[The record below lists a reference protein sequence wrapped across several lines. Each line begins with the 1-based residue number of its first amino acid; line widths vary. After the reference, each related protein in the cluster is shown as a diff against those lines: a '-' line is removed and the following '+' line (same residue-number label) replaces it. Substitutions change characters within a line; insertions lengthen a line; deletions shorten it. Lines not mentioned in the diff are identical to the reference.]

1 MRTPYKLLF
10 TLIAI
15 SISITGFAANKTTNG
30 SSSNWSV
37 ASAWTPSGV
46 PDDKDNVTITVA
58 NFVVNTIAE
67 CKDLTLNAT
76 LVLNADLKVEGVLY
90 LNGQSITTNTSDL
103 NVKEYCPT
111 LNGTITSTG
120 GEIIFDKGFAST
132 SIIFDV
138 SNTYMEFDENQA
150 TFGTGSLTAVDS
162 EIKFKKESSSTGDF
176 SFNISNESTL
186 FFEKE
191 FNFGP
196 NSGITAD
203 NSDVIFK
210 KGGNLTTGSISLSN
224 NSSFEANDDF
234 DIQFGSLVLNNS
246 DAEFEEYLTINGNIS
261 VTNGSSLKMNESL
274 NLMGGEIF
282 VENSSAEFDK
292 DVALQNNSKI
302 IVGNQA
308 DIVFEKDLT
317 MYNTSEV
324 LFNGINGTNTGE
336 FKVKD
341 DLELNGSSLIHITDN
356 IALTG
361 TLTIGD
367 DILINSSGGLI
378 LYNNNGSNIGK
389 VHLNMNG
396 ENQKLENNNSNATVN
411 LFSWTIEDGA
421 QISGSNV
428 NAFNKVE
435 ILDGELKTNNKLI
448 LASDQITQGYIKS
461 NGSTVDGDLTISK
474 KYYGTTGW
482 RQISSPIAGL
492 TLGDLNATMTT
503 SGFAGSD
510 FPNTGYNVY
519 YYDETQNGGLG
530 VGFVPITSL
539 NYVFDNTRGYY
550 IYMHPDNGTWPLELQ
565 YDGNF
570 NAGDINLTV
579 TYTDHPAFDDNVDG
593 WNFVA
598 NPYPAPIDW
607 DSPNWVKQNIS
618 NAIYIWDK
626 DMNGGIGGFRTY
638 INGVGTQGGSNVI
651 ALGQGFWVKA
661 VGNNPVLTVKESCKA
676 DLDNGFVRPGDLPIT
691 LKMRLTDNSTTYVDE
706 AVLRFDATGKETFE
720 QNEDAVKYFNSA
732 AVPNIYFK
740 NGDYFIAINTVNTF
754 GQGSLP
760 LTYNVPGN
768 GTFTF
773 DFERSNFGD
782 INCIVLEDKETQT
795 FINLK
800 TDSTYTFTHSSASN
814 VNDRFV
820 IHFTNGVTTKTTN
833 VTCSNTFNGKIEA
846 FGYGAGPWNYIWK
859 DQNGDIIEEDLQNS
873 HGSTLFD
880 LRPGTYTIEVQDQN
894 ALCDVYSQTVDVL
907 DGIKVTPD
915 FEYVLTENPSGV
927 ASIEFSNLS
936 ENATDYN
943 WNLGN
948 GFFSDEENPIGNYVS
963 EGVVTISL
971 TAINNDC
978 FNSIS
983 KTVEIINQNGGTT
996 SVSDVSKD
1004 DYKITVYN
1012 KTENWEFDVA
1022 DLKVTKIELIALNGT
1037 VVETIQN
1044 PSNQVI
1050 TISKNGLSTGVYM
1063 AHVETVTSQ
1072 IISIK
1077 VFK

>member
-1 MRTPYKLLF
+1 MVPPYKLLVA
-10 TLIAI
+10 LIALAI
-15 SISITGFAANKTTNG
+15 STTGFAANKTTNG
-30 SSSNWSV
+30 SSTNWSV

-58 NFVVNTIAE
+58 NFVVNTKAE
-67 CKDLTLNAT
+67 CKNLTLNAS
-76 LVLNADLKVEGVLY
+76 LVLNADLKVDGSLT
-90 LNGQSITTNTSDL
+90 LNGNTLSTNANDL
-103 NVKEYCPT
+103 EVDGYSSS

-120 GEIIFDKGFAST
+120 GEVKFDEGFTST
-132 SIIFDV
+132 NLSFDI
-138 SNTYMEFDENQA
+138 SNTDLEFKKYVNLGA
-150 TFGTGSLTAVDS
+150 GSLVASNSDIKFEKGGKSTGAFDFDITNNSNIEFKEFYEFGAQSDLVLNDSKVNLKKGGTVQNGNITLTNDS
-162 EIKFKKESSSTGDF
+162 EFKTEKYLTYYFG
-176 SFNISNESTL
+176 NISADDSKVLINDGITINGDINLTNSSEL
-186 FFEKE
+186 FIEKY
-191 FNFGP
+191 FTATNT
-196 NSGITAD
+196 NITAD
-203 NSDVIFK
+203 NSSVEFD
-210 KGGNLTTGSISLSN
+210 KGVAMYNSSTFTISSNSSIKFDDDLNMYN
-224 NSSFEANDDF
+224 NSAIIYAGAN
-234 DIQFGSLVLNNS
+234 GTS
-246 DAEFEEYLTINGNIS
+246 AGTIEIKDNLYM
-261 VTNGSSLKMNESL
+261 NGSSTI
-274 NLMGGEIF
+274 G
-282 VENSSAEFDK
+282 VEDNKAITGTFDIKDDIYTNSNASINF
-292 DVALQNNSKI
+292 
-302 IVGNQA
+302 
-308 DIVFEKDLT
+308 
-317 MYNTSEV
+317 YN
-324 LFNGINGTNTGE
+324 NTGSNTG
-336 FKVKD
+336 K
-341 DLELNGSSLIHITDN
+341 IHLAFSD
-356 IALTG
+356 
-361 TLTIGD
+361 
-367 DILINSSGGLI
+367 
-378 LYNNNGSNIGK
+378 
-389 VHLNMNG
+389 
-396 ENQKLENNNSNATVN
+396 ENQKIFNNSTGGFNIYT
-411 LFSWTIEDGA
+411 WTIEEDATIYGN
-421 QISGSNV
+421 NV

-435 ILDGELKTNNKLI
+435 ILDGELKTNNKLV

-461 NGSTVDGDLTISK
+461 NGSTVDGDLKVSK

-539 NYVFDNTRGYY
+539 NYVFENNRGYY

-565 YDGNF
+565 FDGNF
-570 NAGDINLTV
+570 NTGNVNLAV
-579 TYTDHPAFDDNVDG
+579 TYTDHPGFDDNVDG

-626 DMNGGIGGFRTY
+626 DMNSGLGGFRTY
-638 INGVGTQGGSNVI
+638 INGVGTQGGSSII

-661 VGNNPVLTVKESCKA
+661 NGENPVLTVKESCKA

-691 LKMRLTDNSTTYVDE
+691 LKMRLTDHATTYVDE

-732 AVPNIYFK
+732 AAPNIYFK
-740 NGDYFIAINTVNTF
+740 DGDYFIAINTVNTF

-773 DFERSNFGD
+773 DFERSNFDD

-795 FINLK
+795 FVNLK
-800 TDSTYTFTHSSASN
+800 MDSTYTFTHSSTSN

-820 IHFTNGVTTKTTN
+820 IHFTNGVTTKVTN

-880 LRPGTYTIEVQDQN
+880 LRPGTYTIEIQDQN

-927 ASIEFSNLS
+927 ASIEFTNLS
-936 ENATDYN
+936 ENATSYN

-948 GFFSDEENPIGNYVS
+948 GYFSDEENPTANYVS
-963 EGVVTISL
+963 EGVFTISL
-971 TAINNDC
+971 TAINSEC

-983 KTVEIINQNGGTT
+983 KTVEVTNQNGGAT
-996 SVSDVSKD
+996 SVSDVNKENLD
-1004 DYKITVYN
+1004 ITVYN

-1022 DLKVTKIELIALNGT
+1022 DLKVTKVELIALNGT
-1037 VVETIQN
+1037 VVQTIQN
-1044 PSNQVI
+1044 PTNQVI
-1050 TISKNGLSTGVYM
+1050 TISKNGLSSGVYM
-1063 AHVETVTSQ
+1063 AHVETATNQV
-1072 IISIK
+1072 ISIK